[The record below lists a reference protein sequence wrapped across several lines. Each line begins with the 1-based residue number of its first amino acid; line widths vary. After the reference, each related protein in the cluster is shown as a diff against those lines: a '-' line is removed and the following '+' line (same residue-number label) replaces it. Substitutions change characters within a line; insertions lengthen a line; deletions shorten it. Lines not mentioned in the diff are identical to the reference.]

1 MPAPRGYLAGRG
13 IYMGKLDK
21 FISGLEEGVNGTLL
35 VASTVLL
42 FVNIILRYF
51 FKASTTWA
59 EEAIRYAIIWVTF
72 FGGSICA
79 RNRMHLGID
88 IFIQMA
94 PFAVGKVLKGTAQL
108 ISAFFTGMLTYYSWQ
123 LTQLIIQTAQ
133 KSPAMLMPMW
143 IVYIAMPLGS
153 AMMTIRFLVA
163 AYQDFTAKPDDG
175 ETCEVDLSRL

>member
-1 MPAPRGYLAGRG
+1 MN
-13 IYMGKLDK
+13 MGKFDK
-21 FISGLEEGVNGTLL
+21 IISTMEESINGTLL

-72 FGGSICA
+72 FGASICA
-79 RNRMHLGID
+79 KNKMHLGID

-94 PFAVGKVLKGTAQL
+94 PPRFAKIIMGVTQL

>member
-1 MPAPRGYLAGRG
+1 
-13 IYMGKLDK
+13 MGKLDK
-21 FISGLEEGVNGTLL
+21 IVSTLEEGINGSLL

-72 FGGSICA
+72 FGASICA
-79 RNRMHLGID
+79 KNKMHLGID

-94 PFAVGKVLKGTAQL
+94 PPRFAKIIMGVTQL

-123 LTQLIIQTAQ
+123 LTQLIMQTAQ